1 MLFSFPRRAVFSGFL
16 LLALTQASLF
26 GNWAATPTTP
36 LDPFDS
42 RSLDMSYA
50 EVLALM
56 ERRMG
61 QQVGPEAI
69 RNTAAQIVRLSYL
82 LDFQPS
88 FVLAIIEH
96 ESSFRSAVISRAGAI
111 GLMQLLPATARVVG
125 KNIGI
130 EVPRG
135 GANLKDPVINIT
147 LGMHYLAQLRDNFKS
162 LASALAAYNFGPVR
176 WQKVLEQPNS
186 DRPKSVTQY
195 VEEIERTTRLIR
207 EAGHLAW
214 ENVSARSRL
223 ALNDTDHFVI
233 KR

>member
-1 MLFSFPRRAVFSGFL
+1 MALAHTSVFE
-16 LLALTQASLF
+16 
-26 GNWAATPTTP
+26 NWAATTSATQSH
-36 LDPFDS
+36 FDS

-56 ERRMG
+56 EKRMG
-61 QQVGPEAI
+61 QRVSTEAI

-82 LDFQPS
+82 LGFQPS
-88 FVLAIIEH
+88 FILAIIEH
-96 ESSFRSAVISRAGAI
+96 ESSFRADVISRAGAI

-125 KNIGI
+125 RDLKI

-135 GANLKDPVINIT
+135 GANLKDPVINVT
-147 LGMHYLAQLRDNFKS
+147 LGMHYLAQLRDEFQS
-162 LASALAAYNFGPVR
+162 LASTLAAYNLGPVR
-176 WQKVLEQPNS
+176 WQQVLQQPNVA
-186 DRPKSVTQY
+186 RPKSITRY

-214 ENVSARSRL
+214 ESVSARNRL
-223 ALNDTDHFVI
+223 ALNDTDPSVI